1 MGASLFIG
9 MNDNGQKPSNFQ
21 RTGGFVNGD
30 YWDAF
35 GDLLDEVFL
44 LNYPQFHEKI
54 KLEEGEYLK
63 FYTFEDLNKADFNL
77 SVKLIR
83 EYLTIMSPSDWQPK
97 DYIRNMEEWQSMA
110 REVWEDIAEP
120 YVGLDRRYD
129 ASLAGARS
137 L

>member
-1 MGASLFIG
+1 MSETIYFSRDLII
-9 MNDNGQKPSNFQ
+9 QKPEEQWICAHMNIQ
-21 RTGGFVNGD
+21 YGE
-30 YWDAF
+30 AF

-44 LNYPQFHEKI
+44 PHYLKLHESI
-54 KLEEGEYLK
+54 KSEEGEVFR
-63 FYTFEDLNKADFNL
+63 FYSFAELNKYDFNL

-97 DYIRNMEEWQSMA
+97 DYIRNMEEWQNMA

-120 YVGLDRRYD
+120 YVVLDSRYD
-129 ASLAGARS
+129 ASSAGARP

>member
-1 MGASLFIG
+1 MSGMLFIG
-9 MNDNGQKPSNFQ
+9 FDAKKPQGEQGLSDL
-21 RTGGFVNGD
+21 VNGN

-35 GDLLDEVFL
+35 GDFLDEVFL
-44 LNYPQFHEKI
+44 PLYPNLYSSI
-54 KLEEGEYLK
+54 KSEEGQYLK
-63 FYTFEDLNKADFNL
+63 FYTFEDLNKADFEL

-97 DYIRNMEEWQSMA
+97 DYIRNMEEWQNMA

-120 YVGLDRRYD
+120 YVVLDSRYD
-129 ASLAGARS
+129 ASLAGARP

>member
-1 MGASLFIG
+1 MGASLYIG
-9 MNDNGQKPSNFQ
+9 MNDNDQ
-21 RTGGFVNGD
+21 RDSQYLLAGSYVNRN
-30 YWDAF
+30 YWDSF
-35 GDLLDEVFL
+35 GDLLNEVFL
-44 LNYPQFHEKI
+44 PHYLKLHESI
-54 KLEEGEYLK
+54 KSEEGEAFK
-63 FYTFEDLNKADFNL
+63 FYSFAELNKYDFNL

-83 EYLTIMSPSDWQPK
+83 EHLTIMSPSDWQPK
-97 DYIRNMEEWQSMA
+97 DYIRNMEESQSMA

>member
-44 LNYPQFHEKI
+44 LNYPYH
-54 KLEEGEYLK
+54 
-63 FYTFEDLNKADFNL
+63 LNHVSYYYPYCLLILFNY
-77 SVKLIR
+77 S
-83 EYLTIMSPSDWQPK
+83 
-97 DYIRNMEEWQSMA
+97 
-110 REVWEDIAEP
+110 
-120 YVGLDRRYD
+120 
-129 ASLAGARS
+129 
-137 L
+137 

>member
-1 MGASLFIG
+1 MSAMIFIG
-9 MNDNGQKPSNFQ
+9 FDDTRPQGSKSLSELING
-21 RTGGFVNGD
+21 T
-30 YWDAF
+30 YWDSF

-44 LNYPQFHEKI
+44 ANFPQLHQSI
-54 KLEEGEYLK
+54 KSEEGEYLK

-97 DYIRNMEEWQSMA
+97 DYIRNMEEWQNMA

-120 YVGLDRRYD
+120 YVVLDSRYD
-129 ASLAGARS
+129 ASSAGARP